1 MLNIALFG
9 PPGCGKGTQSK
20 ILVDKY
26 GLSYIS
32 TGDLLRKEI
41 AAMSDLGLKAKSIID
56 QGCLVGDDLI
66 VRLIEKHLTNDHS
79 HGILFDGFPRTYVQ
93 CYILDGIL
101 ADMDT
106 SLTVLL
112 NLEVPENILMQRMLE
127 RSKISG
133 RSDDNEAVIKMR
145 FKEYQEKTLPVVE
158 FYQRLNKVYTI
169 NGVGT
174 IDEISQRIQKVIT
187 DVVNGKMTTLA

>member
-20 ILVDKY
+20 MLVEKY
-26 GLSYIS
+26 GLTYIS

-41 AAMSDLGLKAKSIID
+41 AANTELGIKAKIIID
-56 QGCLVGDDLI
+56 KGGLVGDDL
-66 VRLIEKHLTNDHS
+66 VVKLIEKHVENNHAQ
-79 HGILFDGFPRTYVQ
+79 GILFDGFPRTHVQ

-101 ADMDT
+101 ADMKS
-106 SLTVLL
+106 SLTVMI

-133 RSDDNEAVIKMR
+133 RSDDNETVIKMR

-158 FYQRLNKVYTI
+158 FYQRQNKVHTI

-174 IDEISQRIQKVIT
+174 VEEIAQRIQNVIESI
-187 DVVNGKMTTLA
+187 

>member
-20 ILVDKY
+20 ILIEKF
-26 GLSYIS
+26 GLTYIS

-41 AAMSDLGLKAKSIID
+41 AAQSNLGLAAKKIID
-56 QGCLVGDDLI
+56 KGGLVDDDLI
-66 VRLIEKHLTNDHS
+66 VKLIEKHVENNHE
-79 HGILFDGFPRTYVQ
+79 HGILFDGFPRTHVQ

-101 ADMDT
+101 ADMGH
-106 SLTVLL
+106 SLTAMLS
-112 NLEVPENILMQRMLE
+112 LEAPEDILMTRMLE
-127 RSKISG
+127 RAKISG
-133 RSDDNEAVIKMR
+133 RSDDNETVIKMR

-158 FYQRLNKVYTI
+158 FYQRQKKVHII

-174 IDEISQRIQKVIT
+174 IEEISQRIDNVI
-187 DVVNGKMTTLA
+187 NSLLIARN